1 MQQKVTTKM
10 KNTFSKTIGLLFIF
24 ISLNGQAQNA
34 LEIYRTKS
42 SDKENVRESYFLLAN
57 HEAKVVTELFTYNGL
72 VQQVADTFLMID
84 SQKISY
90 NLIRSI
96 AFKKSDAA
104 YRKQKWTGAAITI
117 PAVAFASLFAY
128 SLTNNNKNGFQSC
141 FGGIGSLLFV
151 PAALIWGIP
160 MLFNSKSTFDLY
172 NNKWQ
177 MNLVKKN

>member
-1 MQQKVTTKM
+1 M
-10 KNTFSKTIGLLFIF
+10 
-24 ISLNGQAQNA
+24 
-34 LEIYRTKS
+34 
-42 SDKENVRESYFLLAN
+42 LAN

-72 VQQVADTFLMID
+72 EQQVADTFLMID